1 MLLKQFFLL
10 LFSTC
15 TLIDISAQEPLP
27 VQSIMKS
34 AYEQADKEN
43 KKVFMIFHA
52 SWCGWCRKMDSS
64 LNDPSVKKFFDK
76 NFVIKHITV
85 YETKGKEHLEN
96 PGAQAFLAKFGGSD
110 QGLPFWYI
118 FDTKENLLADSK
130 MQYAGKDVLENTGCP
145 ASTEEVTNFIK
156 VLKGTTKL
164 NDEELSLIEKRFR
177 KNEQ

>member
-1 MLLKQFFLL
+1 MLFKKFFLL
-10 LFSTC
+10 VFSGI
-15 TLIDISAQEPLP
+15 LLLNISAQEPLP
-27 VQSIMKS
+27 VESILKS
-34 AYEQADKEN
+34 AYEQADKEK
-43 KKVFMIFHA
+43 KKVFVIFHA

-64 LNDPSVKKFFDK
+64 LTDPSVKMLFDK

-96 PGAQAFLAKFGGSD
+96 PGAQAFLTKYGGND

-118 FDTKENLLADSK
+118 FDSKQNLLADSK

-156 VLKGTTKL
+156 VLKRTTKL
-164 NDEELSLIEKRFR
+164 NDEELSVIEKRFR